1 MIGLSR
7 IFVVRVLLQIV
18 LWGIERGQAP
28 ELQNAPVAGHGSKLG
43 GGHQLP
49 AKSLGVEVVAF
60 RLAFGAP
67 VRLHIDRGLPQP
79 VFRNLL
85 NGGTFPAA
93 QENNAVHISHDR
105 FRVFVI
111 NGLALCHLL
120 VKERQRYFTGAD
132 NGHQLFQIGHLPCIG
147 RLVPQHPHMMGQA
160 APVNIVRPLAQQIE
174 HLRKGQSYKKVVGWR
189 GIGNGEE
196 NRRFPIPDAVKG
208 QLVIAHDLPELGD
221 VKGGQPGAA
230 GDQNAFGRLAAG

>member
-1 MIGLSR
+1 M
-7 IFVVRVLLQIV
+7 
-18 LWGIERGQAP
+18 
-28 ELQNAPVAGHGSKLG
+28 
-43 GGHQLP
+43 
-49 AKSLGVEVVAF
+49 
-60 RLAFGAP
+60 
-67 VRLHIDRGLPQP
+67 
-79 VFRNLL
+79 
-85 NGGTFPAA
+85 
-93 QENNAVHISHDR
+93 
-105 FRVFVI
+105 FVI

-230 GDQNAFGRLAAG
+230 GDQNAFGRLAAGYPDLNLCARNGRGIFAFMG